1 MTDYKSTDLATI
13 STLSTTDVVYI
24 CSGGVDYQTTVG
36 AILKMPVPIS
46 YKTADYTAALADAE
60 TLIEMNSASATVF
73 TIPPNSSVAFPIG
86 TVIEVA
92 RMGAGAVTINQGSGV
107 TINPADDLAISAQF
121 KSAFLRKTATDTWIA
136 NVA

>member
-86 TVIEVA
+86 TVIEVS
-92 RMGAGAVTINQGSGV
+92 RMGAGSVTIAQGSGV
-107 TINPADDLAISAQF
+107 TIYPSNSQTVAAQY
-121 KSAFLRKTATDTWIA
+121 KSAFLRKQATDTWIV
-136 NVA
+136 NV